1 MNRLN
6 YFLVL
11 VVTLFI
17 LLSLFTTPQ
26 SFKSYLNSEIN
37 TTIPEEFEVAKP
49 IKLTKIPFDI
59 DAFSEAKENN
69 AIESINSI
77 EAMPSWTIL
86 VEEYEDQDDLMTDFK
101 ILKERGL
108 KAYIQYKENE
118 ENQFVLYIGP
128 TMDRSDSRD
137 NLAKISDLIQFSPK
151 IIPYD

>member
-11 VVTLFI
+11 FVTIFI

-86 VEEYEDQDDLMTDFK
+86 VKEYEDQDDLMTDFK

-108 KAYIQYKENE
+108 KAYIQYK
-118 ENQFVLYIGP
+118 
-128 TMDRSDSRD
+128 
-137 NLAKISDLIQFSPK
+137 
-151 IIPYD
+151 